1 MLLPAKIPRRQSE
14 AKTRDETRDFERTAR
29 ERANPR
35 GVGSMGEIPRAQR
48 FPIQTT
54 LRYRES
60 GETAWRE
67 GETVNIS
74 RTGVLFRTQRMVA
87 EQTPVEMSFEL
98 PVEIAHD
105 SAAVIFCQGQ
115 IVRTIMP
122 PASDQPSAVAA
133 RIFEY
138 RFTRAAE
145 RSKLDRGR
153 EE

>member
-1 MLLPAKIPRRQSE
+1 MA
-14 AKTRDETRDFERTAR
+14 
-29 ERANPR
+29 
-35 GVGSMGEIPRAQR
+35 EIPRAQR

-60 GETAWRE
+60 GEAAWRE

-74 RTGVLFRTQRMVA
+74 RTGVLFRAQRIVA

-105 SAAVIFCQGQ
+105 SAAVIVCQGQ

-122 PASDQPSAVAA
+122 PASDQPPAVAA

-138 RFTRAAE
+138 RFTRGAE
-145 RSKLDRGR
+145 KSDLGRGR